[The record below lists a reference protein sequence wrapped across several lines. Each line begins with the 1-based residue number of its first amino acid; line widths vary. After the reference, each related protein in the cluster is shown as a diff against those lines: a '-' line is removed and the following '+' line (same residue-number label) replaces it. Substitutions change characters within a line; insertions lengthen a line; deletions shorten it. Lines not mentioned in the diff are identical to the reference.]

1 MSDGIGEILFGLG
14 IEVIG
19 SLLLLAGMLFCACLI
34 AAMIVTGGYHLLRR
48 LVRLRWEPQ
57 VRDNHASK
65 SPAP

>member
-19 SLLLLAGMLFCACLI
+19 SLLLLAGLLFCACLI
-34 AAMIVTGGYHLLRR
+34 ATMIVTGGYHLLRR
-48 LVRLRWEPQ
+48 LVRLGSGPRL
-57 VRDNHASK
+57 RDNHVSK